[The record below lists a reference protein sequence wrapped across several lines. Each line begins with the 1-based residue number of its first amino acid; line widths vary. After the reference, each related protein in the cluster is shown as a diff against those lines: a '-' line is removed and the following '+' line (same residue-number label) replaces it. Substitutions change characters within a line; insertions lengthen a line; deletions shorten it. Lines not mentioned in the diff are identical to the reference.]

1 MTAPQ
6 DLAAPAARWPAA
18 PAAAPRDSL
27 PPDAAPRTGRWRLE
41 DLPWERIDPAQIVGR
56 EDLFYLLTSASF
68 IESGS
73 DLYTSNLA
81 AHYADHPE
89 VADWLQRQ
97 WEHEELQHGR
107 AFERYVK
114 AAWPQFPWQ
123 TAFESFIA
131 EYGPLCTMD
140 ELEPDRGLELAAR
153 CVVEMGTTTYY
164 QTLRALSTEPVLT
177 ELLGH
182 IRADEVN
189 HYKHFLAYF
198 KLLNQARP
206 AGRVR
211 VARVLYKR
219 LLELRES
226 DSDVALRHVWAHRG
240 DLFPQGARSFEDI
253 SQRIYQLVS
262 SRLPADQAV
271 RMLLKP
277 LMLPGRLEKW
287 LQAPLARLARR
298 VIASGA

>member
-1 MTAPQ
+1 MNSPSLDPASWPGEATPLQRNAAPHTAP
-6 DLAAPAARWPAA
+6 ATSH
-18 PAAAPRDSL
+18 APR
-27 PPDAAPRTGRWRLE
+27 WRVDE
-41 DLPWERIDPAQIVGR
+41 VDWSRIDQRRIAGH
-56 EDLFYLLTSASF
+56 EELFYLLVSASF

-89 VADWLQRQ
+89 VAAWLQAQ

-107 AFERYVK
+107 AFELYVK
-114 AAWPQFPWQ
+114 AAWPDFPWQ
-123 TAFESFIA
+123 MAFEGFIA
-131 EYGPLCTMD
+131 EYGPLCSMD
-140 ELEPDRGLELAAR
+140 ELEPNRALELAAR

-164 QTLRALSTEPVLT
+164 QTLRSLSTEPLLT

-198 KLLNQARP
+198 KLLNGQRP
-206 AGRVR
+206 VGRAR

-226 DSDVALRHVWAHRG
+226 DSDVALRHVWAHKG
-240 DLFPQGARSFEDI
+240 GMFPEGAKSFEEI
-253 SQRIYQLVS
+253 SQRIYRLVS
-262 SRLPADQAV
+262 SSLPAEQAV

-277 LMLPGRLEKW
+277 LQLPHRLEKW
-287 LQAPLARLARR
+287 LEPPFARLARR
-298 VIASGA
+298 VMAA